1 MRPPF
6 PSPLLAW
13 FLPLAAALALAPACS
28 GPSGAMAK
36 DAPDDDEAERAV
48 AVVTTT
54 VKSGSIDAEL
64 SAASTIEA
72 ERMVTV
78 HAESTGRLVD
88 LAFEEGDVVEA
99 GKVLGR
105 IRSDLQSSGLDR
117 ASTSL
122 AKAKAD
128 LDTAEALFAQKVL
141 SKQELESARLA
152 YKTATIDVS
161 DRKRDVRNT
170 KIVAPL
176 GGTITVRAASEGG
189 FVTSGAQIATIV
201 DFGSLVARVYVP
213 ERELDRV
220 AVGRPAEIVGKAAL
234 GRHGTGKVSRIAP
247 VVDATTGTVKVTISL
262 PRELAGQ
269 KGFLP
274 GMYAEVTLTTESRI
288 GATLVPKQ
296 ALVRDD
302 DEVFVFVLDDTD
314 PAGLRARR
322 TRVQLGLVDD
332 VHAEIQSGVTVGAE
346 IVESGHAGLKDGA
359 LVERVDATGQQLEP
373 TADTAKGTAATTAS
387 VVRSDGA
394 KGREGA

>member
-1 MRPPF
+1 
-6 PSPLLAW
+6 
-13 FLPLAAALALAPACS
+13 
-28 GPSGAMAK
+28 MAK
-36 DAPDDDEAERAV
+36 DSPDEDGVERAA

-64 SAASTIEA
+64 TAASTIEA

-105 IRSDLQSSGLDR
+105 IRSDMQSNGLDR

-122 AKAKAD
+122 AKAKLD
-128 LDTAEALFAQKVL
+128 LDTVRALHAQKVA
-141 SKQELESARLA
+141 SKQELDAAELA
-152 YKTATIDVS
+152 YKTALIDVS

-176 GGTITVRAASEGG
+176 DGTVTVRSASEGG
-189 FVTSGAQIATIV
+189 FVASGAQIATIV
-201 DFGSLVARVYVP
+201 DFGSLVARVYIP
-213 ERELDRV
+213 ERDLDRV

-247 VVDATTGTVKVTISL
+247 VVDATTGTVKITVAL
-262 PRELAGQ
+262 PRELAGA

-274 GMYAEVTLTTESRI
+274 GMYAEVTLVTESRSN
-288 GATLVPKQ
+288 ATLVPKQ

-302 DEVFVFVLDDTD
+302 DEVFVFVVDHDAPD
-314 PAGLRARR
+314 GLRARR

-332 VHAEIQSGVTVGAE
+332 ANAEITSGVKVGDE
-346 IVESGHAGLKDGA
+346 IVESGQAGLKDGA
-359 LVERVDATGQQLEP
+359 LVELVDATGQKIESS
-373 TADTAKGTAATTAS
+373 AASAS
-387 VVRSDGA
+387 VVRKDEPA
-394 KGREGA
+394 REGA

>member
-1 MRPPF
+1 MRSPF

-13 FLPLAAALALAPACS
+13 FLPLASALVLAAACG

-36 DAPDDDEAERAV
+36 GTPEEDAAERAV

-88 LAFEEGDVVEA
+88 LAFEEGDIVEA

-128 LDTAEALFAQKVL
+128 LDTAESLFAQKVL

-176 GGTITVRAASEGG
+176 GGTITVRSASEGG
-189 FVTSGAQIATIV
+189 FVASGAQIATIV

-220 AVGRPAEIVGKAAL
+220 AVGRPAEIIGKAAL

-262 PRELAGQ
+262 PRELAGV

-274 GMYAEVTLTTESRI
+274 GMYAEVTLTTESRA

-322 TRVQLGLVDD
+322 TRVELGLVDD
-332 VHAEIQSGVTVGAE
+332 VNAEIARGVEVGAE

-359 LVERVDATGQQLEP
+359 LVERVDASGKPLE
-373 TADTAKGTAATTAS
+373 AAPEGTTAG

-394 KGREGA
+394 KTPEGA